1 MKERPAGPGMAA
13 LMSDAELVT
22 RVLGGDRDAYQFL
35 VQRHQEAMFRVAYAL
50 VLDDDVAADIVQ
62 DAFVRAYVNLA
73 RCRDRSRFRVWLL
86 ATLRNRGLD
95 YLKEKRRGDLSL
107 EVDGVARRAEM
118 LGAQTDGHDER
129 HALRTAL
136 EDALARLS
144 EPLREA
150 FVLRHVEQLSVEETA
165 AVLGT
170 SESAVKMRVHRA
182 REQLQGWLN
191 DDYGVSSDTGR
202 GRATGRG
209 RSIGSSGSASGTDAG
224 SDADVTRGPHGSSL
238 E

>member
-1 MKERPAGPGMAA
+1 MTDRRPDLGMAA
-13 LMSDAELVT
+13 LMSDEELVG
-22 RVLGGDRDAYQFL
+22 RVLAGDRDSYRFL
-35 VQRHQEAMFRVAYAL
+35 VQRHQESMFRVAYAL

-62 DAFVRAYVNLA
+62 DAFVRAYVSLA

-107 EVDGVARRAEM
+107 EAEGVTRRAEA
-118 LGAQTDGHDER
+118 LGAHTDAQDDR

-136 EDALARLS
+136 ESALARLS

-165 AVLGT
+165 SVLGT
-170 SESAVKMRVHRA
+170 SISAVKMRVHRA
-182 REQLQGWLN
+182 REQLRGWLAEDWGP
-191 DDYGVSSDTGR
+191 DDP
-202 GRATGRG
+202 
-209 RSIGSSGSASGTDAG
+209 
-224 SDADVTRGPHGSSL
+224 DVTQDRLHSSW